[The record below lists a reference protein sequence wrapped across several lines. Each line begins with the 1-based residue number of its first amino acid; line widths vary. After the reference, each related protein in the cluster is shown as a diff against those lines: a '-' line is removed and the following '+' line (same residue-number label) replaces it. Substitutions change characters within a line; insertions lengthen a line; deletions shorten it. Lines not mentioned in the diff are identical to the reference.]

1 MTKSVIPEPVIGS
14 KRASRAW
21 IAVSATCTLCLV
33 AALIASILVMLR
45 VPDDTLNRL
54 SDTGQ
59 AFGIFSTLFSAAALI
74 GVVLSVT
81 YQSRQNQRYDYEA
94 WHGAHAS
101 LLARVID
108 EPATFAPCIGNLGK
122 FDSQEQVRRYYFT
135 TLWLNFGQIGLRAG
149 NMTEA
154 SIREELCADMFESQI
169 ARELWIKRREILTK
183 AYGGLSP
190 FYELVND
197 EFEKFAKNAM
207 EGTKRQGAAD
217 LDAMTEPNLPSPP
230 RAPAKSSGDAE

>member
-1 MTKSVIPEPVIGS
+1 
-14 KRASRAW
+14 
-21 IAVSATCTLCLV
+21 
-33 AALIASILVMLR
+33 MLR
-45 VPDDTLNRL
+45 VPDNTLNRL

-94 WHGAHAS
+94 WHTAHAG
-101 LLARVID
+101 LLARVIED
-108 EPATFAPCIGNLGK
+108 PATFAPCIGDLGK
-122 FDSQEQVRRYYFT
+122 FSSEVEARRYYFT

-154 SIREELCADMFESQI
+154 SIREELCGEMFESQV
-169 ARELWIKRREILTK
+169 ARDLWIKRREILTR

-190 FYELVND
+190 FYQLVNN
-197 EFEKFAKNAM
+197 EFERTQSAAMDGAGRAKATGS
-207 EGTKRQGAAD
+207 EAVDEAGLRS
-217 LDAMTEPNLPSPP
+217 LSPP
-230 RAPAKSSGDAE
+230 TQ

>member
-1 MTKSVIPEPVIGS
+1 MSNVPEPVIGS

-21 IAVSATCTLCLV
+21 LAVSV
-33 AALIASILVMLR
+33 ACAVILTAVLIASILVMLR
-45 VPDDTLNRL
+45 VPDNTLNRL

-94 WHGAHAS
+94 WHTAHAG
-101 LLARVID
+101 LLARVIED
-108 EPATFAPCIGNLGK
+108 PATFVPCIGDLDN
-122 FDSQEQVRRYYFT
+122 FSSEVEARRYYFT

-154 SIREELCADMFESQI
+154 SIREELCGEMFESQV
-169 ARELWIKRREILTK
+169 ARDLWIKRREILTK

-190 FYELVND
+190 FYQLVNS
-197 EFEKFAKNAM
+197 EFERMQNAAIDRAEPEM
-207 EGTKRQGAAD
+207 ATSSE
-217 LDAMTEPNLPSPP
+217 AMDEVGMRELP
-230 RAPAKSSGDAE
+230 PAQ